1 VRGLPTGGPLI
12 DHNPRPAKS
21 RGVKGSIPQ
30 CGGRQPRDC
39 PGGCRRSRHQRD
51 NRLQSS
57 GDYSP
62 LAIPFLGP
70 KPVFEIKPQGL
81 GLRASPCRR
90 VDSGQARTHP
100 VMLASLWICG
110 VLSRGGWS
118 PASQQEPK
126 QMSRKDAHAFA
137 STTCVNP
144 SPPPSWSRPSSS
156 RQGIEPL
163 ALSPP
168 MKSMATRSLSWPSM
182 TPSRLWPAKGPR
194 LGKRL
199 RCRAFRS
206 APRPWQCA

>member
-1 VRGLPTGGPLI
+1 MRGLPTGGPLI

-90 VDSGQARTHP
+90 VDSGEPNAPGDVSQSLDLRGPVARGMVPRLPAGAKTDVP
-100 VMLASLWICG
+100 QRCTRLRVDDMRRPLAASLMVSIVVFQAG
-110 VLSRGGWS
+110 DGTFGAV
-118 PASQQEPK
+118 PANEI
-126 QMSRKDAHAFA
+126 DGDE
-137 STTCVNP
+137 V
-144 SPPPSWSRPSSS
+144 
-156 RQGIEPL
+156 
-163 ALSPP
+163 ALVAEYDPFEI
-168 MKSMATRSLSWPSM
+168 MAR
-182 TPSRLWPAKGPR
+182 
-194 LGKRL
+194 
-199 RCRAFRS
+199 
-206 APRPWQCA
+206 